1 MKVFCTAQE
10 LIERIENSQS
20 GLPKMFSA
28 YESLIEVEKDGV
40 VQKFRLREFNSEAT
54 KVHLKIMQGV
64 SGNPKFNKDASRR
77 LDDFG
82 RKFTIDDFTQEELEQ
97 LVALAND
104 VINHVKEISE

>member
-10 LIERIENSQS
+10 LIKEIENSQS

-64 SGNPKFNKDASRR
+64 SGNLGFDKDTSRK

-82 RKFTIDDFTQEELEQ
+82 RKFTIDDFTQEELKQ
-97 LVALAND
+97 LIALAD
-104 VINHVKEISE
+104 EVIGYFN